1 MSLVAESAIG
11 PEAVGVCFVRPTAFV
26 VVVAICFAVEITMVM
41 KYYCPNTL
49 HLG

>member
-1 MSLVAESAIG
+1 M
-11 PEAVGVCFVRPTAFV
+11 PEAVGVCFVRPIAFLVVV
-26 VVVAICFAVEITMVM
+26 VVVAICFAVKITMVM